1 VVQEREKDVIALPR
15 KWTTTRTRTLGIDGF
30 TLAALEELAMGLA
43 VRPSA
48 LLRQAVLHFL
58 SEREAGRLTAK
69 VPRFVRQREADGSSV
84 TRTVELELDE
94 SDWSALE
101 VEAVAQRVSLETL
114 LEHAALLFIADVDSG
129 RLAVRI
135 AADEEESDDP

>member
-1 VVQEREKDVIALPR
+1 VIALPR
-15 KWTTTRTRTLGIDGF
+15 RWSTSRTRTLGINGF
-30 TLAALEELAMGLA
+30 ALAGLEELGKGLA

-48 LLRQAVLHFL
+48 LLRQAALHL
-58 SEREAGRLTAK
+58 LGERDVGRLTAK
-69 VPRFVRQREADGSSV
+69 VPRFVRQREADRQSV
-84 TRTVELELDE
+84 TKRLELELDE
-94 SDWSALE
+94 VDWSALE

-135 AADEEESDDP
+135 AEDDFDEEEGRDP